1 MQPAQFPFTQVD
13 VFTDSPSYGNPLAVV
28 SDAAALSPTQMAQ
41 LAHWTNLSETSFLLP
56 PSEPSADYRVRIFT
70 PLQELPFAGH
80 PTLGSAQVWLNQG
93 GVPKGRDIVQ
103 ECGAGLIR
111 ICREGDHLFFRA
123 PPLTR
128 SGALDA
134 DTRTRAIKGL
144 GLTDTDILDAAWVD
158 NGPGWAALLLQDR
171 ATAMAITP
179 DYSMLN
185 GLRIGV
191 VAPAQDT
198 DFEVRAFSAGG
209 FEDPVT
215 GSLNAGIAQ
224 WLIAAGHAAPNYIAA
239 QGTALGR
246 KGRVHVQS
254 DGAEIWVGGAVQSC
268 VEGTIRL

>member
-1 MQPAQFPFTQVD
+1 MQPTQFPYAQVD

-28 SDAAALSPTQMAQ
+28 SNAAALSSAQMAQ

-111 ICREGDHLFFRA
+111 IRREGEHLFFRA

-179 DYSMLN
+179 DYSVLN

-224 WLIAAGHAAPNYIAA
+224 WLIGSCHAAPNYIAA